1 MTKKHLARQFVGV
14 VGKGGNIASWQL
26 CQPGEAIGPHKKK
39 TSVQWRADHLHHFN
53 VEEVKSLK
61 VQGTLVM

>member
-14 VGKGGNIASWQL
+14 VGKGGKIASWQL
-26 CQPGEAIGPHKKK
+26 RQPGEAIGPDKKK
-39 TSVQWRADHLHHFN
+39 TSVQWRSDHLHCFD
-53 VEEVKSLK
+53 VEEVVSLE